1 MELNNVIFLDIDGVL
16 ATHKQFMSNRKKFQ
30 DKHEDAKELN
40 IPYPFDQKCVKIFN
54 EILKETD
61 ADIVLTSD
69 WRLFW
74 KLEELDRIFK
84 FNKII
89 KSPIA
94 ITSKTKLVSR
104 SNLELNRT
112 KQIED
117 FLDENTVLNYVVV
130 DDLHLDL
137 YLTEKFVKT
146 KDLQGLKESNIKE
159 KIIKELIK

>member
-16 ATHKQFMSNRKKFQ
+16 ATNKQFMLNRKKFQ
-30 DKHEDAKELN
+30 DKHEEAKELN

-54 EILKETD
+54 EILKETE

-74 KLEELDRIFK
+74 DLEKLNRIFK

-94 ITSKTKLVSR
+94 ITSKTKAISM

-112 KQIED
+112 KQIEE
-117 FLDENTVLNYVVV
+117 FLDNNTVLNYVVV